1 MDIGGKIADILKASP
16 AAAMVDGRIYRL
28 KNQSGKF
35 PAITYFVYSINGG
48 LYGDGAEKST
58 NFGVQVDIFT
68 PASFVAIYNA
78 VMEALLQNGFIR
90 EFETEMHEDDTGL
103 NHKVIRFNYNE
114 F

>member
-1 MDIGGKIADILKASP
+1 MDVGGKIADLLKASP
-16 AAAMVDGRIYRL
+16 AAALVDGRIYRL

-35 PAITYFVYSINGG
+35 PAITYFVYSTNGG
-48 LYGDGAEKST
+48 LYGDGAEKNT

-68 PASFVAIYNA
+68 PTSFVAISNA

-90 EFETEMHEDDTGL
+90 YFETEMHEDDTGL